1 MSREKKAA
9 AVDVDIVLDT
19 DNVEQV
25 NETVET
31 APVTLEETTTEVD
44 MITPVKESTTKPEL
58 TEDQKR
64 IMSHQAI
71 KAYYNS

>member
-9 AVDVDIVLDT
+9 AVDIDTVLDT
-19 DNVEQV
+19 DNVELV
-25 NETVET
+25 DETVET
-31 APVTLEETTTEVD
+31 TPVTLKETTTEVD

>member
-1 MSREKKAA
+1 MSKEKKSA
-9 AVDVDIVLDT
+9 AVDVDTVLDT

-44 MITPVKESTTKPEL
+44 MITPVKESAIKPEL

>member
-1 MSREKKAA
+1 MSREKKATT
-9 AVDVDIVLDT
+9 VDVDTVLDT
-19 DNVEQV
+19 DNAEQV
-25 NETVET
+25 DEIVET

-44 MITPVKESTTKPEL
+44 MITPVKESTIKLEL

>member
-1 MSREKKAA
+1 MSREKKTV
-9 AVDVDIVLDT
+9 AVDVDTVLDT

-25 NETVET
+25 NETAET